1 MTGVTGPGAAELWTL
16 VAGIAGWR
24 LIAGEARADVVGEA
38 ETPGQVHQ
46 PKLDWHGGQIKDSFG
61 AGSGGFAAAC
71 WCLTESGGCFGGL
84 AHAQLPGDGECV
96 DGAADA
102 DNGAQSFVDL
112 TARAGRERAGRQPLH
127 DLFAF
132 ARVLEQAG
140 KDLCLTPPLQLPGQA
155 G

>member
-1 MTGVTGPGAAELWTL
+1 MAGVTGPGAVELWTL

-24 LIAGEARADVVGEA
+24 LVAGEARADVVGEA

-84 AHAQLPGDGECV
+84 VHAQLPGDGEGV
-96 DGAADA
+96 DGAGGAD
-102 DNGAQSFVDL
+102 DGAQCFVDL
-112 TARAGRERAGRQPLH
+112 TARAGGERAGGQPLH
-127 DLFAF
+127 DLLAF
-132 ARVLEQAG
+132 AGVLEKAREN
-140 KDLCLTPPLQLPGQA
+140 LCFASGWQLLGQA